1 VNSFISVSGTLST
14 QIGLALSDWL
24 KSVLQ
29 HVQSWIAAEDI
40 SKGSQW
46 RSVLSQSLASTDCG
60 IIVLCPDNL
69 QKPWLMYE
77 AGVIA
82 ALTKMQRVATLL
94 IDVQPQD
101 VEAPLDQFQH
111 TLFDRP
117 DVLKLVHDINT
128 WTGDRL
134 TASKVEEVFAMWWPV
149 LETKVSEC
157 KQACPV
163 NAPLPHRDASD
174 IMGEILELTR
184 DVHRRTCSPRAED
197 RIRAFQREL
206 KGASSSS
213 SGLLDGLLADGRTA
227 VESVSILMRPT
238 GPTGPTAPIEIGV
251 TGPTGT
257 RQLSTTTFH
266 LAPAAA
272 GEMPN
277 RGPSGAS

>member
-1 VNSFISVSGTLST
+1 MNSFISVSGNLST

-29 HVQSWIAAEDI
+29 HVQPWIAAEDI

-101 VEAPLDQFQH
+101 VKSPLDQFQH
-111 TLFDRP
+111 TVFNRP

-134 TASKVEEVFAMWWPV
+134 TAGKVEDVFAMWWPA

-163 NAPLPHRDASD
+163 SAPLPHRDASD
-174 IMGEILELTR
+174 MIGEILELTR
-184 DVHRRTCSPRAED
+184 DVHRRTCSPRTED
-197 RIRAFQREL
+197 RIRALQREL
-206 KGASSSS
+206 QGASSSS

-238 GPTGPTAPIEIGV
+238 GPMEIGV

-257 RQLSTTTFH
+257 RQSSATTLH
-266 LAPAAA
+266 LTPAPA
-272 GEMPN
+272 GEKPMV
-277 RGPSGAS
+277 GPSGSP

>member
-1 VNSFISVSGTLST
+1 MNSFISVSGTLST

-29 HVQSWIAAEDI
+29 HVQPWIAAEDI
-40 SKGSQW
+40 SKGSEW
-46 RSVLSQSLASTDCG
+46 RSVLSQSLASTDFG

-77 AGVIA
+77 AGAIA
-82 ALTKMQRVATLL
+82 ALTNMQRVATLL

-101 VEAPLDQFQH
+101 VESPLDQFQH
-111 TLFDRP
+111 TVFERP

-134 TASKVEEVFAMWWPV
+134 TASKVEDVFAMWWPV

-197 RIRAFQREL
+197 RIRALQREIR
-206 KGASSSS
+206 GASPSI
-213 SGLLDGLLADGRTA
+213 LDGLVDNPSTA
-227 VESVSILMRPT
+227 VESVSFHLRPT
-238 GPTGPTAPIEIGV
+238 GPAGPIGV
-251 TGPTGT
+251 TGAAST
-257 RQLSTTTFH
+257 RHSSATSFQLQPS
-266 LAPAAA
+266 PA
-272 GEMPN
+272 GVMPPRDSSSN
-277 RGPSGAS
+277 